1 LQQLALFAIP
11 QIEYLEESDPE
22 DVDSDVAHVSHAALL
37 ESVQTSEASSS
48 ADSLAV
54 FDRLQENLSLS
65 DADSADITVPPP
77 LETGDGDDTFWDY
90 VTPKYQEAR
99 AALVEGQTTNRT
111 RDDLA
116 PAKRTSPP
124 QKYSSIDMITA
135 AEPANTMAALRYLQS
150 ARI

>member
-11 QIEYLEESDPE
+11 QTDYLDESDPE

-37 ESVQTSEASSS
+37 ESVQTSQASSS
-48 ADSLAV
+48 ADSLAF
-54 FDRLQENLSLS
+54 FDGLQENLPLS
-65 DADSADITVPPP
+65 NADSADITSP

-99 AALVEGQTTNRT
+99 AALVEGQTTKRT
-111 RDDLA
+111 RDNPE
-116 PAKRTSPP
+116 PAERTSPP
-124 QKYSSIDMITA
+124 PKYSSIDKITA
-135 AEPANTMAALRYLQS
+135 AEPANTMAALRYLKS